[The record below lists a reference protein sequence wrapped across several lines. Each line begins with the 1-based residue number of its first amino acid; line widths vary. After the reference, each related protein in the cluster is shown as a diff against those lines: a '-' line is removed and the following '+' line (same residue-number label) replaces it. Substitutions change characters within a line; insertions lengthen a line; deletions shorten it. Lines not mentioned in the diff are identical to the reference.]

1 MAFVGGARDDSHHN
15 GASDEEG
22 AQLDAPDGV
31 SQLMAELCTGE
42 SESTPPRDASA
53 ASTIAASTTTGKG
66 GLLEAAAAG
75 GGDEG
80 KDGAADPT
88 GVDVG
93 CPEGKAR
100 EGEEDFDLP
109 PPPSSLGGAQPK
121 REGAQP
127 KKTLPRLAPYDGPAD
142 ALMVEIGGAPPGFL
156 REIGGTFTP
165 PDMVWATHLIDAGI
179 DVRFQDKYGL
189 YV

>member
-1 MAFVGGARDDSHHN
+1 MAT
-15 GASDEEG
+15 
-22 AQLDAPDGV
+22 
-31 SQLMAELCTGE
+31 LCTGE
-42 SESTPPRDASA
+42 SESTPTGDASA
-53 ASTIAASTTTGKG
+53 ASTTASTTTAGPSGKG

-93 CPEGKAR
+93 RLEGKAR
-100 EGEEDFDLP
+100 EGEEDFDSP

-127 KKTLPRLAPYDGPAD
+127 KKTLPRLAPAPYDGPAD
-142 ALMVEIGGAPPGFL
+142 ALMVEIGGPPPGFL

-165 PDMVWATHLIDAGI
+165 PDMAWATHLIDTGI